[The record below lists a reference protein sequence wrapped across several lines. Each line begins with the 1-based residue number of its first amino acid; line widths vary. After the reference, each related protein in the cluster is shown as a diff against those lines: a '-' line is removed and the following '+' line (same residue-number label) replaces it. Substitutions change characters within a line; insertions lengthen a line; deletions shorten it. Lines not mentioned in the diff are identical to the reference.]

1 MKTTTSDRWSDMIR
15 LSQSLPNYQGKYPS
29 VGIWGGERTAILEL
43 GDFYR
48 IDCEGGAN
56 PSQYTAA
63 IYQGKIAVV
72 RQSAK
77 EAGQGPV
84 DRVIARF
91 QQRLQGR
98 QGPLHKATSWQFH
111 RDVLV
116 TYADEGNIRTVVAAE
131 AVPGVDVVLVQVA
144 HVDLT
149 LWRDFS
155 STVEAEAKATFESED
170 QETRKIEKEL

>member
-1 MKTTTSDRWSDMIR
+1 MGRRADSYS
-15 LSQSLPNYQGKYPS
+15 
-29 VGIWGGERTAILEL
+29 EL

-48 IDCEGGAN
+48 IDCEGGPN
-56 PSQYTAA
+56 PSQLTAS

-91 QQRLQGR
+91 KQRLQGR

-116 TYADEGNIRTVVAAE
+116 TYADEGNITVVAAE
-131 AVPGVDVVLVQVA
+131 ADPGVDVVLVQVA

-155 STVEAEAKATFESED
+155 STVEAEAKSDVSSRRIRNPED
-170 QETRKIEKEL
+170 RKRALVSL